1 MLILS
6 RKLNESIVIDGR
18 IIVKILRIERD
29 TVKIGIQAP
38 AELPVHRQEVFD
50 MIQRNKQASMNAGT
64 ETIAKSPQAQV
75 TPITEPAKPV
85 APPTPPP
92 PPARGASGSAGTAGQ
107 DNGPKQ

>member
-50 MIQRNKQASMNAGT
+50 MIQRNKQASLNAGT

-75 TPITEPAKPV
+75 TPPPA
-85 APPTPPP
+85 APPPQQ
-92 PPARGASGSAGTAGQ
+92 PPAQPTQPPRNGPGASGA
-107 DNGPKQ
+107 K